1 MVKENYNQ
9 AVSSLKN
16 YRTQLLSE
24 MKEIQNKVEV
34 IDDALKLLSGTKTS
48 IAPPKRRG
56 QKRERVE
63 QEKRN
68 QPKSKTKHKKAP
80 VKRKWTPE
88 MREEARQRA
97 LRVKPW
103 EHAAKKRSR

>member
-34 IDDALKLLSGTKTS
+34 IDELHHTPWGSYKFVIKDQDGNKLGFSQ
-48 IAPPKRRG
+48 I
-56 QKRERVE
+56 
-63 QEKRN
+63 
-68 QPKSKTKHKKAP
+68 SK
-80 VKRKWTPE
+80 
-88 MREEARQRA
+88 
-97 LRVKPW
+97 
-103 EHAAKKRSR
+103 

>member
-68 QPKSKTKHKKAP
+68 QSKSKRKKAP
-80 VKRKWTPE
+80 VKRTWTPE
-88 MREEARQRA
+88 MREQARQRA

-103 EHAAKKRSR
+103 EHASKKRSR